1 MSKNLSNILNAVN
14 TNSLPAFGDANN
26 ILISTGTSWANS
38 AIKTVNGITLLGS
51 GDLVVAAAQAT
62 LNAANNSANGYLTST
77 DWTTFNNKQATLISA
92 NNSANGYLTSA
103 DWTTFN
109 NKQATL
115 NAANNSANG
124 YLTSTDW
131 TTFNNK
137 QATLISGTS
146 IKTVNGASLLGS
158 GDVTISSGTSIG
170 KIIALASSLGL

>member
-77 DWTTFNNKQATLISA
+77 DWTTFNNKQATLIS
-92 NNSANGYLTSA
+92 
-103 DWTTFN
+103 
-109 NKQATL
+109 
-115 NAANNSANG
+115 
-124 YLTSTDW
+124 
-131 TTFNNK
+131 
-137 QATLISGTS
+137 GTS